1 MSSNGKP
8 STETDRCKM
17 SNASIIIAGLL
28 VMGLLT
34 LCIEFTRNVITN
46 GIVISTFII
55 LVSLIYFCILL
66 IQDLYKHKGDVKTYM
81 FVYILL
87 FINFIINS
95 IAIGYFIYMFS
106 PTKMIEKINKPDV
119 LSTLNPTV
127 NGFLF
132 VLFIYIFINYYIY
145 SRIRCGSTNDIPVI
159 IIWLVFFAF
168 CECIVEIL
176 LLVMINTNLNNI
188 TDG

>member
-1 MSSNGKP
+1 MSSNGKL
-8 STETDRCKM
+8 STETDRCKF

-28 VMGLLT
+28 IMGMLT
-34 LCIEFTRNVITN
+34 LCIEFTKNFISN
-46 GIVISTFII
+46 GIVISTLII
-55 LVSLIYFCILL
+55 LVSLIYFCVLL
-66 IQDLYKHKGDVKTYM
+66 IQDLYKHKGDVKNYM

-95 IAIGYFIYMFS
+95 LSISYFIYMFS
-106 PTKMIEKINKPDV
+106 STKTIEKINKKDV
-119 LSTLNPTV
+119 LSTLSKSV

-145 SRIRCGSTNDIPVI
+145 SRIRCVSTNDIPVI
-159 IIWLVFFAF
+159 INWLVFFAF

-176 LLVMINTNLNNI
+176 LLIMINTKLRNI

>member
-28 VMGLLT
+28 VIGLLT

-55 LVSLIYFCILL
+55 LVSLIYFCVLL

-127 NGFLF
+127 NGFLI

-145 SRIRCGSTNDIPVI
+145 SRIRCGNTNDIPVI
-159 IIWLVFFAF
+159 IVWLVFFAF
-168 CECIVEIL
+168 CECIVEVL

>member
-1 MSSNGKP
+1 MNSKT

-28 VMGLLT
+28 IMGMLT
-34 LCIEFTRNVITN
+34 LCIEFTRNVISN
-46 GIVISTFII
+46 GIIISTFII
-55 LVSLIYFCILL
+55 LVSLIYFCVLL
-66 IQDLYKHKGDVKTYM
+66 VQDLYKHKGDVKTYM

-95 IAIGYFIYMFS
+95 ASIIYFMYLFS
-106 PTKMIEKINKPDV
+106 PTKMIQKINKPDV
-119 LSTLNPTV
+119 LKSLNPSV

-176 LLVMINTNLNNI
+176 LLIMINKDLHNI